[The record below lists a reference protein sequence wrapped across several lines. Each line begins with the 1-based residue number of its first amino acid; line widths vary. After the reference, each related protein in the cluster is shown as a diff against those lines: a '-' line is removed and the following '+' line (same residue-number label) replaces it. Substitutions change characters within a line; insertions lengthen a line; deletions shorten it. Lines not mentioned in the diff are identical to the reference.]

1 MTDLDRPALGADAV
15 AKLLRASAET
25 VTLLG
30 PDGRVLYE
38 GGNTGPTLGYE
49 SLGSMSVEQLLHP
62 DDVAVYQAARL
73 EVLAAPG
80 AEVGGEVRVAHRD
93 GGWEWV
99 EFTARNLLHDPDLR
113 GVVLTTRNSTARRRS
128 DRLLAS
134 TAQVLEAI
142 AASRSVDE
150 IVDLVRRMVAAQ
162 GDVELVALPTDE
174 AELAELLAASTFSAA
189 EEASRLLGL
198 ARSSHRAASELR
210 RRALVDDLTGLA
222 NRAGFTEALR
232 RHLEGPRRPSAVLL
246 FDLDRF
252 KQVND
257 AYGHSTGDALLER
270 VADALRRVVRA
281 GDVPARFGGDEFAVL
296 CDALEPGDPQQAA
309 EAVGRRLAL
318 ALNNATEPE
327 SHLRIAASIGISVDD
342 GNGARW
348 RDAEAWIG
356 DADHAMYEAKRRG
369 RGRVVLADD
378 ATRRAVGERQRV
390 EFGLRGA
397 LDDGSLEVWCQPIV
411 RLSDRQVVAAEAL
424 LRWRHDDGRLRSPAE
439 FLQVAEDSGLM
450 GAISVHT
457 ITQAIEAAARW
468 PDRSDLAPVL
478 VAVNLSATQLL
489 ADDLVGVVQD
499 TLRRCQVS
507 PGRLVVELTEHVL
520 AADEEL
526 VAHRLSELRD
536 LGVSLVLDD
545 FGTGWSS
552 LHMVR
557 PMPFDAVKVD
567 RSFIAEMGSDAVA
580 DDFVVRIV
588 ELLRT
593 LGREVVAEGVEH
605 EEQMVALRRAGCEFG
620 QGWLFGRPVPARDF
634 AATYLGIG
642 PLGEVG

>member
-1 MTDLDRPALGADAV
+1 MHHPTIGADAL
-15 AKLLRASAET
+15 AKLLRNSAET

-30 PDGRVLYE
+30 PDGRVRYE
-38 GGNTGPTLGYE
+38 GGNTEPTLGYE
-49 SLGSMSVEQLLHP
+49 SLASLSVEDLLHP
-62 DDVAVYQAARL
+62 DDIALYRAARL
-73 EVLAAPG
+73 EVLSAPG
-80 AEVGGEVRVAHRD
+80 AEVHGEVRVGHRD
-93 GGWEWV
+93 GGWAWV
-99 EFTARNLLHDPDLR
+99 EFTARNRLDDPDLN
-113 GVVLTTRNSTARRRS
+113 GIVLTTRNATDRRRS
-128 DRLLAS
+128 DRLLAG

-142 AASRSVDE
+142 AASRSLDE
-150 IVDLVRRMVAAQ
+150 IVDLVRHLVADQ
-162 GDVELVALPTDE
+162 GDVELAALPADVS
-174 AELAELLAASTFSAA
+174 ALAEVLATSSFSAA

-198 ARSSHRAASELR
+198 ARSSHRVASELR

-222 NRAGFTEALR
+222 NRTGFTEALR

-270 VADALRRVVRA
+270 VADALRRVVRV
-281 GDVPARFGGDEFAVL
+281 GDVAARFGGDEFAVL
-296 CDALEPGDPQQAA
+296 CDALDPGDPEQAA
-309 EAVGRRLAL
+309 AAVGRRLAL

-342 GNGARW
+342 GTGARW
-348 RDAEAWIG
+348 RDPEAWIA

-378 ATRRAVGERQRV
+378 TTRRAVGERQRTEV
-390 EFGLRGA
+390 GLRAA

-457 ITQAIEAAARW
+457 ITKAIEVAAGW

-489 ADDLVGVVQD
+489 ADDLVAVVQD
-499 TLRRCQVS
+499 ALRRCQVQ

-520 AADEEL
+520 AADVDL
-526 VAHRLSELRD
+526 VVERLSELRD

-552 LHMVR
+552 LQMVR
-557 PMPFDAVKVD
+557 TMPFDAVKVD
-567 RSFIAEMGSDAVA
+567 RSFIAEMGSDPVA

-605 EEQMVALRRAGCEFG
+605 EEQMVPLRRAGCEFG
-620 QGWLFGRPVPARDF
+620 QGWLFGHPVAVGAF
-634 AATYLGIG
+634 AETYLGVG
-642 PLGEVG
+642 ALGEVG